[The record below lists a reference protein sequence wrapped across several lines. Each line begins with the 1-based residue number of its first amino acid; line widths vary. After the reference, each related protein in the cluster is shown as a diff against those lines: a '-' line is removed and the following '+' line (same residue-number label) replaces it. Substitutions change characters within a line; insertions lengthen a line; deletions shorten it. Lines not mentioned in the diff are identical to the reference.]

1 MVISMDLVAALK
13 KENRLLRQEN
23 SAYRDQ
29 ARLFELL
36 IEMAGAAEQKMLKIS
51 MQKTLEVAARLSDA
65 KMGSLFLLNREGV
78 VTDSLLTRGNL
89 SPSMR
94 SKLVG
99 SVLDKGLAGW
109 VSKHL
114 EVGIINDTQT
124 DSRWLSLPGEPYKV
138 RSALAVPIIKQ
149 NALFGIVTLM
159 HPHPNH
165 FTQES
170 IEVVQIAADHM
181 ALAIESA
188 QLYIKLDE
196 LHNLRKKALERDLK
210 LAREVQKSFLPA
222 RVPGIEGFSF
232 AAMNRPALEVG
243 GDFYHFFKLPQE
255 KLGVAI
261 GDVSG
266 KGIAASL
273 FMARFSSDLQYY
285 SSLYTDPGKLFS
297 KINKQLCTRAKQG
310 MFVTLVYIL
319 LDVKTGQI
327 SFSNAGHSS
336 PVYVDEEG
344 VQILGTHQAKGPPLG
359 ILPEAEYG
367 QDQFVLKEKGMVFI
381 YTDGIIEAKNK
392 DRKLFGF
399 NRLEKVVAAYRED
412 PAMLVRQ
419 VVDSVDRFSLGQGQS
434 DDLTLVCFKK
444 EALF

>member
-1 MVISMDLVAALK
+1 
-13 KENRLLRQEN
+13 
-23 SAYRDQ
+23 
-29 ARLFELL
+29 
-36 IEMAGAAEQKMLKIS
+36 
-51 MQKTLEVAARLSDA
+51 
-65 KMGSLFLLNREGV
+65 
-78 VTDSLLTRGNL
+78 
-89 SPSMR
+89 
-94 SKLVG
+94 VG

-109 VSKHL
+109 VRAHL

-124 DSRWLSLPGEPYKV
+124 DPRWLSLPEEPYKV

-149 NALFGIVTLM
+149 NSLFGIVTLM
-159 HPHPNH
+159 HPSPNH
-165 FTQES
+165 FNQES
-170 IEVVQIAADHM
+170 IEVVQIAASHM

-188 QLYIKLDE
+188 QLYIRLDE
-196 LHNLRKKALERDLK
+196 LHHLRQKAMDRDLT
-210 LAREVQKSFLPA
+210 LAREVQESFLPA
-222 RVPGIEGFSF
+222 QVPRIEGFSF
-232 AAMNRPALEVG
+232 AALNRPAFEVG
-243 GDFYHFFKLPQE
+243 GDFYQFFKLPQG

-297 KINKQLCTRAKQG
+297 KINKQLCARAKQG

-327 SFSNAGHSS
+327 CFSNAGHIS
-336 PVYVDEEG
+336 PVYVDEDG
-344 VQILGTHQAKGPPLG
+344 VQILGSHQAKGPPLG
-359 ILPEAEYG
+359 ILPEAAYG
-367 QDQFVLKEKGMVFI
+367 QDHFLLKEKGMVLI

-392 DRKLFGF
+392 DRMLFGF
-399 NRLEKVVAAYRED
+399 NRLKKVVAEYPAD
-412 PAMLVRQ
+412 SAMLVRQ
-419 VVDSVDRFSLGQGQS
+419 IVDSVDRFSLGQGQS